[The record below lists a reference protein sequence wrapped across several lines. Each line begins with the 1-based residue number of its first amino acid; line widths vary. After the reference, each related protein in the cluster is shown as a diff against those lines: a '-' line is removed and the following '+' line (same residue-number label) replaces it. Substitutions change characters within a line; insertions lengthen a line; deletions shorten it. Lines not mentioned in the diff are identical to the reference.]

1 MLKTPNKRAE
11 PRIPFGYVIER
22 GLLSPGAVLFDER
35 KRWTAKVR
43 ADGRLATADFTGSI
57 HQAGAHVQ
65 GAPACNGWQFWHFEA
80 ETKPV
85 PIDVLRQQ
93 IRAELAQAGLLYEG
107 QIGLGR

>member
-1 MLKTPNKRAE
+1 
-11 PRIPFGYVIER
+11 
-22 GLLSPGAVLFDER
+22 VLFDER

-43 ADGRLATADFTGSI
+43 ADGRLNTADFTGSI

-65 GAPACNGWQFWHFEA
+65 RAPSCNGWQFWHFDA
-80 ETKPV
+80 EIKPV
-85 PIDVLRQQ
+85 PIDVLRQH